1 MAINI
6 LTILEKSKKVGFQLL
21 LGFLINLISWLYIY
35 YSIQPTSEEVPL
47 HYSVVYGPDYIDKGT
62 FIYIIPFTGLVVLI
76 VNYILYRTMRD
87 KDLFASRMLIFGASL
102 VQVFVFLSLAYLRSV
117 TIV

>member
-1 MAINI
+1 MALN
-6 LTILEKSKKVGFQLL
+6 LTPTLNVIKKVGFQLS
-21 LGFLINLISWLYIY
+21 LGFLINLLSWLYIH
-35 YSIQPTSEEVPL
+35 YSIQPTSEVVPL

-62 FIYIIPFTGLVVLI
+62 YIYIIPFTGLVVLI

-87 KDLFASRMLIFGASL
+87 RELFASRMLIFGAML